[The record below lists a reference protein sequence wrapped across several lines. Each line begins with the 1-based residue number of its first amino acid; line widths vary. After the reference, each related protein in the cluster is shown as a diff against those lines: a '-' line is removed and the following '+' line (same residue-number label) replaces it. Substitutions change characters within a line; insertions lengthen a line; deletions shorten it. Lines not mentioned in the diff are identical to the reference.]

1 MDRAKIALS
10 AEELRLVSDPSV
22 IFMKNSI
29 ISKVYAL
36 FGELSTAAVA
46 RFQLPAEVS
55 GIPPKIA
62 RGEAYKGLPYV
73 MLDYPRCFTAR
84 DIFALRTFFWW
95 GRYVS
100 VTLHLKGVYRDR
112 LLGQELLNRVALF
125 EDNVY
130 ISTDG
135 EEWDH
140 DLEGGGYRVFSGLPS
155 EAEATQIREG
165 SFLKVS
171 CLRKLEEWDTLHE
184 WLERIHREFG
194 ELIRY

>member
-1 MDRAKIALS
+1 
-10 AEELRLVSDPSV
+10 
-22 IFMKNSI
+22 
-29 ISKVYAL
+29 
-36 FGELSTAAVA
+36 
-46 RFQLPAEVS
+46 
-55 GIPPKIA
+55 
-62 RGEAYKGLPYV
+62 
-73 MLDYPRCFTAR
+73 MLDCPRCFTAR

-112 LLGQELLNRVALF
+112 LLAQELLNRVALF

-140 DLEGGGYRVFSGLPS
+140 DLEGGGYRVFRGLPS

>member
-73 MLDYPRCFTAR
+73 MLDYPRYFTAT
-84 DIFALRTFFWW
+84 DVFALRTFFWW
-95 GRYVS
+95 GRYVC
-100 VTLHLKGVYRDR
+100 VTLHLKGRYRDR
-112 LLGQELLNRVALF
+112 LVQELLNNLVLF
-125 EDNVY
+125 PENVY
-130 ISTDG
+130 LSADG

-140 DLEGGGYRVFSGLPS
+140 DLEGGGYWQFSAEAS
-155 EAEATQIREG
+155 EAEAARIREG
-165 SFLKVS
+165 SFLKIS
-171 CLRKLEEWDTLHE
+171 CFRKLESLDTLHE

-194 ELIRY
+194 ELIRS

>member
-73 MLDYPRCFTAR
+73 MLDYPRYFTAT
-84 DIFALRTFFWW
+84 DVFALRTFFWW

-100 VTLHLKGVYRDR
+100 VTLHVKGAYRDR
-112 LLGQELLNRVALF
+112 MAQELLNNLALIT
-125 EDNVY
+125 ENIY
-130 ISTDG
+130 LSTDG

-140 DLEGGGYRVFSGLPS
+140 DLEGGGYRVFSGQATA
-155 EAEATQIREG
+155 AESVLIREG
-165 SFLKVS
+165 SFLKIS
-171 CLRKLEEWDTLHE
+171 CFRKLEEWDTLHE
-184 WLERIHREFG
+184 WLERIHSEFG
-194 ELIRY
+194 KLIRY